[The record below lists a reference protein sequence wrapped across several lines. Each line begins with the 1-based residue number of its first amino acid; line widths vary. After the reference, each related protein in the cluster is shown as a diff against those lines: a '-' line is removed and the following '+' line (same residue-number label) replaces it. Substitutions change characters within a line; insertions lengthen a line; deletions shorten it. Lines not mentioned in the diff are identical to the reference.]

1 MSGLHVVAVAG
12 RDFTVVVRSMSK
24 TKASSGII
32 SYGADAA
39 SRSSTSRF
47 ELSKIH
53 VLPRHR
59 PVGGHVKRAIDVA
72 LALTALMLLSP
83 LFVLVAILL
92 RVDLGRPVLVAER
105 HLGFAGKVF
114 TTYTFRSSPIG
125 RAGDPA
131 IAACLASLRDSQIDR
146 LPKLLSIL
154 RGDMSFVGPRPVTL
168 DAFDRRGYFGQDYLS
183 AKPGLVG
190 LRPSDRSGTFDYARR
205 AAALDR
211 FYVRRWSVWLD
222 LALLAKSVAVVRDIN
237 DRT

>member
-1 MSGLHVVAVAG
+1 MSAAPRFDL
-12 RDFTVVVRSMSK
+12 SK
-24 TKASSGII
+24 T
-32 SYGADAA
+32 
-39 SRSSTSRF
+39 
-47 ELSKIH
+47 H

-72 LALTALMLLSP
+72 LALTALMFLAP

-92 RVDLGRPVLVAER
+92 RVGLGRSVLVAER
-105 HLGFAGKVF
+105 HIGFAGKVF
-114 TTYTFRSSPIG
+114 TTYSFRTSPIG
-125 RAGDPA
+125 HAGDPA
-131 IAACLASLRDSQIDR
+131 VAACLASLRNSQIDR
-146 LPKLLSIL
+146 LPQLLSIL

-168 DAFDRRGYFGQDYLS
+168 DVFDRRGYFAPDYLL

-211 FYVRRWSVWLD
+211 YYVRRWSVWLD
-222 LALLAKSVAVVRDIN
+222 LALLAKSVVAVRDIN

>member
-1 MSGLHVVAVAG
+1 
-12 RDFTVVVRSMSK
+12 MSK

-39 SRSSTSRF
+39 SRSSISRF

-114 TTYTFRSSPIG
+114 TTYTFRSLPIG

>member
-1 MSGLHVVAVAG
+1 
-12 RDFTVVVRSMSK
+12 MSK
-24 TKASSGII
+24 TKASADII
-32 SYGADAA
+32 AHGADAA
-39 SRSSTSRF
+39 SRSSSSSF
-47 ELSKIH
+47 DLSKTH

-72 LALTALMLLSP
+72 LALTALMFLAP

-92 RVDLGRPVLVAER
+92 RVGLGRSILVAER

-114 TTYTFRSSPIG
+114 TTYSFRTLPIG
-125 RAGDPA
+125 REGVLA
-131 IAACLASLRDSQIDR
+131 IAACLPLRDSQIDR

-168 DAFDRRGYFGQDYLS
+168 DAFDRRGYFGKDYLL

-190 LRPSDRSGTFDYARR
+190 LRLSDRRGTFDDARR

-211 FYVRRWSVWLD
+211 YYVRRWSVWLD
-222 LALLAKSVAVVRDIN
+222 LGLLAKSVATVRDSK